1 MRTNCKKTCG
11 LCGLTLRQV
20 LELSPAGAL
29 RQARKAAK
37 RRGVR
42 ADGKDTG

>member
-1 MRTNCKKTCG
+1 
-11 LCGLTLRQV
+11 V